1 MCRCIAMDEAN
12 NTTAYEECFAIPINP
27 TAEWIKAVTYII
39 LAITALIGNII
50 VIRVFTTSQRMRTEV
65 NLLIVN
71 VAVADL
77 LIAVINMPMMVRY
90 FVRAANYL
98 PTIWFGGI
106 FGEFLCKLDNFVSG
120 VSQICCILSM
130 TAIACNRYF
139 AIMFPLKS
147 PLNATKTKVLIAFIW
162 LCSSAICS
170 PMLYAMRL
178 YEEEGQFHCIEK
190 WRWDEPIDSH
200 QNVEAPKYYTLAL
213 FILMYVIPLVL
224 ITYLYSCVIHKVWI
238 RHVPGNV
245 TVANQRLEDVAKKRV
260 LKMLITV
267 VVAFALCWLP
277 FHIYLMMANFK
288 YGIYSCKISPLVMF
302 LGLLLGHS
310 NSAINPWIYFVFNKD
325 YRRNIKDL
333 CASPCNSQAYKSVR
347 LYSHATRCSTI
358 KSTNGQTSV
367 GKDIELQE
375 LKNNIDSSS

>member
-1 MCRCIAMDEAN
+1 
-12 NTTAYEECFAIPINP
+12 
-27 TAEWIKAVTYII
+27 
-39 LAITALIGNII
+39 
-50 VIRVFTTSQRMRTEV
+50 MRTEV
-65 NLLIVN
+65 NFLIVN

-90 FVRAANYL
+90 FIRSANQL
-98 PTIWFGGI
+98 PPIWFGGL
-106 FGEFLCKLDNFVSG
+106 FGQFLCKVDSFVSG
-120 VSQICCILSM
+120 VSQICCVLSM

-147 PLNATKTKVLIAFIW
+147 PLNANKIKLLIVFIW
-162 LCSSAICS
+162 LCSCAISS
-170 PMLYAMRL
+170 PMLYAMQVIEYKGQYHCL
-178 YEEEGQFHCIEK
+178 EEWGPTLE
-190 WRWDEPIDSH
+190 
-200 QNVEAPKYYTLAL
+200 NAEAPKYYTLAL
-213 FILMYVIPLVL
+213 FVLMYVIPLTL
-224 ITYLYSCVIHKVWI
+224 ITYLYTCVIRKVWM

-277 FHIYLMMANFK
+277 FHIYLMMINFY
-288 YGIYSCKISPLVMF
+288 YGIASCGIPPLVLF

-333 CASPCNSQAYKSVR
+333 CSPPCAGGTYKSMR
-347 LYSHATRCSTI
+347 LYSHTTRCSTI
-358 KSTNGQTSV
+358 KSTNGQTSG
-367 GKDIELQE
+367 GKDIELEE
-375 LKNNIDSSS
+375 LKNNTDSSS